1 MSDQRTVF
9 SALRRQEFRNY
20 FQPSRVVLGVLPAAT
35 TSGVNLITLCFDMYC
50 SYKPPM
56 MAIAV
61 QNINASYELIRRAD
75 EFVLAVPGETL
86 AAEALEC
93 GVRSVREIDK
103 VQHLGLALIESETVR
118 VPGLR
123 QAIANIEL
131 VKRESIEAGDHVVV
145 VGEVLRFGV
154 NTESTERPLLS
165 VGADTRGYEV
175 LAERGIHRLG
185 VVARS

>member
-1 MSDQRTVF
+1 MSDETAVF

-20 FQPSRVVLGVLPAAT
+20 FQPSRVVVGVVPAAT
-35 TSGVNLITLCFDMYC
+35 TSGVNLITLSFDMYC

-56 MAIAV
+56 MAVAV
-61 QNINASYELIRRAD
+61 QNINASYKLILQAS
-75 EFVLAVPGETL
+75 EFVLAVPGESL
-86 AAEALEC
+86 AAEAMEC
-93 GVRSVREIDK
+93 GMRSLREIDK
-103 VQHLGLALIESETVR
+103 VEHLNLELIDSKNVR

-123 QAIANIEL
+123 RAIANIEL
-131 VKRESIEAGDHVVV
+131 IKRQSIEAGDHVLV

-175 LAERGIHRLG
+175 LAERGMHRLG
-185 VVARS
+185 VVVRS